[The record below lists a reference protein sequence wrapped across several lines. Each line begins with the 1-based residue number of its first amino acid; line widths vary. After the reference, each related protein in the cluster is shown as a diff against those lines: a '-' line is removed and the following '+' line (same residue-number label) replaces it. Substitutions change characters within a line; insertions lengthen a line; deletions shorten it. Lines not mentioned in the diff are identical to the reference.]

1 MKNLLNHTAKNIICL
16 LILLSIFSCQ
26 EDYSEIGTDVINEQ
40 LINIENQL
48 YPVKTYNKLISPFQS
63 NILPSYLLGHYND
76 PNFGSTTVH
85 FLGQLTP
92 GNFNPTFGDNT
103 VLDSVVLTIP
113 YFSKSDGESFSIDSL
128 YGSGPIKLSVYKNNF
143 FLRNFDPGTD
153 LDESQRYF
161 SDGSMSNS
169 ESINFN
175 ELEGQLLYTNEEF
188 TPSNE
193 TINLIT
199 RDEDGE
205 ILTTETLNPSLRIK
219 LEENLPDSF
228 WETLI
233 FEKEGED
240 ELSSANN
247 FYNYFRGL
255 YFKVNSISS
264 SEGTGSLFQMNFG
277 SSDAHLKIYYT
288 YETTSVTTDETTERQ
303 GIYELRFGGNK
314 TALFENN
321 FNPNILQLINN
332 TNELVGDDQLF
343 LKGGQGSM
351 AIIELFANDENGNTF
366 EDYINDFR
374 ELVNEGEDDEERII
388 KRYVNEAYLE
398 FYIDDSALLPESD
411 YPNRIYVY
419 DLENDVPLIDYIQDP
434 TVNPTSSD
442 SKFFHLVP
450 LSVEVDDNG
459 NEYKKYK
466 VRLTEHINSLIVNDL
481 TNLKLGLVV
490 SSNVGASNTQKLL
503 NYDENVK
510 GIPAGS
516 ILSPKGVV
524 LHGSNS
530 NDPVKKVKLNIYYS
544 QPNN

>member
-1 MKNLLNHTAKNIICL
+1 MENSFYNKIKNTFYL
-16 LILLSIFSCQ
+16 LILMLIISCQ
-26 EDYSEIGTDVINEQ
+26 DDYSEIGSSVINEQ
-40 LINIENQL
+40 PVNIENQI
-48 YPVKTYNKLISPFQS
+48 YPVRTYNKQILPFQS

-76 PNFGSTTVH
+76 PNFGNTTVH

-92 GNFNPTFGDNT
+92 SNFSPTFGDNT

-113 YFSKSDGESFSIDSL
+113 YFSNNDGESYSIDSL
-128 YGSGPIKLSVYKNNF
+128 YGNGPIKLSIFKNNF
-143 FLRNFDPGTD
+143 FLRNFNPGTD
-153 LDESQRYF
+153 LDESQRYY
-161 SDGSMSNS
+161 SNGAMSSS
-169 ESINFN
+169 ETLNFN
-175 ELEGQLLYTNEEF
+175 ELEGQLLYSNDEF
-188 TPSNE
+188 TPDNE
-193 TINLIT
+193 AINLIT

-205 ILTTETLNPSLRIK
+205 ILTSETINPSLRVK
-219 LEENLPDSF
+219 LEENLPESF

-233 FEKEGED
+233 FDKEGED

-247 FYNYFRGL
+247 FYDYFRGL
-255 YFKVNSISS
+255 YFKVDSVLS

-288 YETTSVTTDETTERQ
+288 YETTSVTTEETTERQ
-303 GIYELRFGGNK
+303 GVYELRFGGNK

-321 FNPNILQLINN
+321 FNPSILQSINN
-332 TNELVGDDQLF
+332 ANELDGDNQLF

-351 AIIELFANDENGNTF
+351 AIIELFDNDENGNTF
-366 EDYINDFR
+366 EDYMSDFR
-374 ELVNEGEDDEERII
+374 EIYNEGEENEERII
-388 KRYVNEAYLE
+388 KRFINEAYLE
-398 FYIDDSALLPESD
+398 FYVDDSALLPDSD
-411 YPNRIYVY
+411 IPNRIYIY
-419 DLENDVPLIDYIQDP
+419 DLENDVPLIDYLQDP
-434 TVNPTSSD
+434 TINPISSD

-450 LSVEVDDNG
+450 LEVEIDDNG

-466 VRLTEHINSLIVNDL
+466 VRLTEHINSLIANDL

-490 SSNVGASNTQKLL
+490 SSNVGASNSQKLL
-503 NYDENVK
+503 NYDEIVK

-530 NDPVKKVKLNIYYS
+530 NDPVRRVKLNIYYS